1 MAARTRQGA
10 IASNRAVGDYLS
22 AIVSGASPPTPRLRF
37 GVIVDRDAVPGW
49 QSAVVRALLDGG
61 DADFALLLR
70 ARDTSDAGATS
81 SRFSLWRLYNNG
93 VVARRSRGV
102 ARAGSWTEL
111 AAGVPELSVTVERR
125 GRWSQHVTGQD
136 LVAIRDAGL
145 DFVLRFGL
153 GIIRGDVLDAARY
166 GIWSFHHDDE
176 RVIRGG
182 PPSFWELYDGLPT
195 SGVLLQRLTDRLD
208 GGIPLARATF
218 RSVSALVSA
227 QSRSHAVG
235 RGGTSRAGRAF
246 DPSGSRRS
254 ERDPGQRHRRAGA
267 AQPDQCGDDQVLRDP
282 DAPRDTCA
290 GERCAEGR
298 RVDGRARRTTR
309 RSVRGDVALRSVEWL
324 PEVKHSGYL
333 ADPFPARRD
342 GRTAILVEEYDEESN
357 RGVISALERVGD
369 TWELRSGVIDPGVH
383 ASYPFLVED
392 DGELYCV
399 PETWQAG
406 RVELWRCLEFPVR
419 WERAGVLVD
428 GEAVVDPTVC
438 EHEGRWWLFGTR
450 KDDEPDAKLHVW
462 AAPALVGPWVA
473 HPLNPV
479 KIDVGS
485 SRPGGTP
492 VVVDGV
498 LYRPAQDC
506 STAYGSAVVIN
517 RVVSLDERGLRE
529 EPAGR
534 LVVPSGR
541 YGSGTHTLAGAGDLW
556 VVDGRRYGTNRHR
569 RAREIRSRLRRIL
582 PARAS
587 RAN

>member
-1 MAARTRQGA
+1 MPARTRQGA
-10 IASNRAVGDYLS
+10 IASNRAGGSYLS

-37 GVIVDRDAVPGW
+37 GVIVDRDAVPQW
-49 QSAVVRALLDGG
+49 QSAVVRALVDGG
-61 DADFALLLR
+61 DAEFALLIR
-70 ARDTSDAGATS
+70 ARDDSDAGATS

-93 VVARRSRGV
+93 VVARRSRGI
-102 ARAGSWTEL
+102 ARAGSWKEI
-111 AAGVPELSVTVERR
+111 AAGVPELSVAVERR
-125 GRWSQHVTGQD
+125 GRWSQHVPGPELD
-136 LVAIRDAGL
+136 AIRAAGL

-153 GIIRGDVLDAARY
+153 GIIRGEVLDASRY

-182 PPSFWELYDGLPT
+182 PPSFWELYDGLAT

-208 GGIPLARATF
+208 GGVPLARATF
-218 RSVSALVSA
+218 RTVLHSYPRNRDRTLLGAAGLPAQVARAIRLGLVDPNEIAVSATDAPV
-227 QSRSHAVG
+227 
-235 RGGTSRAGRAF
+235 
-246 DPSGSRRS
+246 RRNPTNA
-254 ERDPGQRHRRAGA
+254 EMLKFLATQARRAIGVRANGVLKADVWTVGIVA
-267 AQPDQCGDDQVLRDP
+267 APAIG
-282 DAPRDTCA
+282 
-290 GERCAEGR
+290 
-298 RVDGRARRTTR
+298 
-309 RSVRGDVALRSVEWL
+309 RGDVDLRSVEWL
-324 PEVKHSGYL
+324 PEVKHDGYL
-333 ADPFPARRD
+333 ADPFPARRN

-357 RGVISALERVGD
+357 RGVISALEQVGD
-369 TWELRSGVIDPGVH
+369 SWELRSGVIDPGVH

-428 GEAVVDPTVC
+428 GDAVVDPTVC
-438 EHEGRWWLFGTR
+438 RYEDRWWLFGTR

-462 AAPALVGPWVA
+462 SAPALAGPWAA
-473 HPLNPV
+473 HSLNPV

-492 VVVDGV
+492 VLVDGA

-517 RVVSLDERGLRE
+517 RVVSLDERGLQE

-534 LVVPSGR
+534 LVLPSGR

-569 RAREIRSRLRRIL
+569 RAREIRSRLRRIV
-582 PARAS
+582 PTRAARA
-587 RAN
+587 N